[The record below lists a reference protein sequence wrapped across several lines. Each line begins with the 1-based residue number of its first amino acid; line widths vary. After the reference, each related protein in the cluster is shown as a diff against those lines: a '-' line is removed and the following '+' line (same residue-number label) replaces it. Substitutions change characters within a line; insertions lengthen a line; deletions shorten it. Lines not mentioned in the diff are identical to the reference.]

1 MATNIKGT
9 SNIIAKLSDNHPTL
23 LFVDKTAQIAPY
35 RVSNL
40 ETLSYD
46 PNDHAYDV
54 TFGGT
59 TFHVLLSEYDIYLLT
74 E

>member
-9 SNIIAKLSDNHPTL
+9 ANIVSKLQDNHPTL
-23 LFVDKTAQIAPY
+23 LFVDKTFQVDPY

-40 ETLSYD
+40 EALEYD

-59 TFHVLLSEYDIYLLT
+59 TFHVLLADYDIYLLS